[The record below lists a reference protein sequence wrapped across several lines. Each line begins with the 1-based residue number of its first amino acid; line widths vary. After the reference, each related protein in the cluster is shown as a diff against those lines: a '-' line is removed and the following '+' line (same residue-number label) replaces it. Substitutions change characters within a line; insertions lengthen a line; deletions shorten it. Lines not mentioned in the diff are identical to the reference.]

1 MRGKVVSVC
10 WSLLLAGCGSGGGGD
25 GGSDPE
31 KLPEGENGPPV
42 TSRSIEPPDR
52 RVVAFEEV
60 ATRVGWTGVQRL
72 RDEDCNTFTGSGGAF
87 GDIDLDGDQDFF
99 ATNQGG
105 PNFLYLNQG
114 DLDGDDL
121 PEHVDIAA
129 SLGLQE
135 ADKLSHAA
143 VFVDHDNDGDQDLY
157 VTHWEV
163 GNTLWENR
171 LIEDGMLA
179 FADVTDAAGLRDEGR
194 AITSA
199 WGDFDRD
206 GFLDV
211 YLAKH
216 AVCLSDDDPRPGHRL
231 FHARGDRTFADWTAA
246 LCEDGTR
253 TCDDVN
259 GLGFTAGWYDHDDD
273 ADLDLYVVNDFTHS
287 DVGNRHFRNDGPDG
301 SESWLFEEVA
311 RELGTNFNVNGMGL
325 GIGDLDNDGWF
336 DLAFSDIEGSHVL
349 HKLGD
354 GPYEDLTYSCGVY
367 DSTLLYDGW
376 GVAFLDADNDGWQDL
391 FLVNGPVFGRAPQPD
406 TFLLNNRDLTFTD
419 LSREAGLDG
428 GLKGRALAQTDLDR
442 DGQVDFFVG
451 NFGQQPYLYHN
462 RAKELGSTQNWL
474 VVTVEGTLSNRDGI
488 GTLLRL
494 STGGTSQ
501 VRLISSGPSHGGGDQ
516 RAAFFGL
523 GKARSGS
530 LSVRWPSGVEQQ
542 IGVVRGNRYRH
553 LVEPAP

>member
-1 MRGKVVSVC
+1 MCVRAWYV
-10 WSLLLAGCGSGGGGD
+10 LATLALAGCGSGGGGGGGAEEERPELIGTQPDD
-25 GGSDPE
+25 GGE
-31 KLPEGENGPPV
+31 
-42 TSRSIEPPDR
+42 TTPPDR

-60 ATRVGWTGVQRL
+60 AARVGWVGIQR
-72 RDEDCNTFTGSGGAF
+72 RRNEDCNTFTGSGGGF

-105 PNFLYLNQG
+105 ANFLYLNQG
-114 DLDGDDL
+114 DIDGDGL
-121 PEHVDIAA
+121 PDHIDIAA
-129 SLGLQE
+129 ALGLQE

-143 VFVDHDNDGDQDLY
+143 VFVDYDNDGDQDLY
-157 VTHWEV
+157 VTHWAV
-163 GNTLWENR
+163 GNTLWRNR
-171 LIEDGMLA
+171 LLEDSVLA
-179 FADVTDAAGLRDEGR
+179 FEDVTDAAGLRDEGR

-199 WGDFDRD
+199 WADFDQD

-216 AVCLSDDDPRPGHRL
+216 AVCLSDDHPRPGHRL
-231 FHARGDRTFADWTAA
+231 YHARGDGTFEDWTAL
-246 LCEDGTR
+246 LCADGTR

-273 ADLDLYVVNDFTHS
+273 GDLDLYVVNDFTHT
-287 DVGNRHFRNDGPDG
+287 DTGNRHFRNDGPDG
-301 SESWLFEEVA
+301 AGGWRFVEVS
-311 RELGTNFNVNGMGL
+311 RELGTNFFVNGMGL

-354 GPYEDLTYSCGVY
+354 GPYEDLTNTCGVY
-367 DSTLLYDGW
+367 ESTQLYDGW

-391 FLVNGPVFGRAPQPD
+391 FFVNGPVFGQAPQPD

-442 DGQVDFFVG
+442 DGHVDFFVG

-462 RAKELGSTQNWL
+462 RAKELGSTQKWL
-474 VVTVEGTLSNRDGI
+474 VVTLEGTRSNRDAI
-488 GTLLRL
+488 GARL
-494 STGGTSQ
+494 SLVAGVERQ
-501 VRLISSGPSHGGGDQ
+501 VRLISSGPSHGGGDE

-523 GKARSGS
+523 GTATFGHLR
-530 LSVRWPSGVEQQ
+530 VRWPSGVEQDL
-542 IGVVRGNRYRH
+542 GLVRANRHLH
-553 LVEPAP
+553 LVEPTE